1 MAQYRNVL
9 SWLEKEY
16 LTPAIGITKKVV
28 NEAEEKDPEPTEYKE
43 LKELEDILEKALEYV
58 KEHSK

>member
-16 LTPAIGITKKVV
+16 LNPAIRITKKVIS
-28 NEAEEKDPEPTEYKE
+28 EAEEKDPEPSEYKE
-43 LKELEDILEKALEYV
+43 LKEIEDILEKALAYV
-58 KEHSK
+58 KEHQK